1 MSSLLKNTL
10 LIVTAIFLQGCSSLL
25 PPNNAAIK
33 KIDANNGYRFQAG
46 QHKPIGNHNV
56 ILAFSGGGTR
66 AAALSYGVMQALRDT
81 TVNAKGQR
89 IRLLDEVDRISSVSG
104 GSFTSA
110 YYGLY
115 GDDLFKNYESDFLR
129 TSVQSSLISNLLS
142 PSYWFH
148 AMFSGINRTDMAADY
163 YDRTIF
169 HGKTF
174 ADFQR
179 GTAPFIEI
187 NATDLQSGSRFSFNQ
202 NYFDLICSDLDQYK
216 VARAVTA
223 SSGVPI
229 AFPPV
234 VVKNRATECDAK
246 NSYLAEIVFN
256 KKTFDNEHE
265 KTLMMTARSYQDVE
279 NRPYV
284 HLVDGGISDNLGLR
298 ATLDRLELQNT
309 NIDDWLDKNPVH
321 DVLVILVNAQV
332 KPEKTIN
339 MTFQT
344 PSISQTAGALTDGM
358 MNLYSIDTR
367 ARTKEQMK
375 ALEREA
381 HAAGHD
387 VNFYFVEVDFDAL
400 DSPTVLKY
408 FNSLPTSLELS
419 NDEIDNLIAAGHTLL
434 KKSEPFQQFMARN
447 NGQMVKST
455 AQEKPCSP
463 LNPIG
468 CFFD

>member
-1 MSSLLKNTL
+1 MRLSLKNPL
-10 LIVTAIFLQGCSSLL
+10 LIVTALFLQGCVSLL
-25 PPNNAAIK
+25 PPDNTAIK
-33 KIDANNGYRFQAG
+33 KIDEKQGYRLQQG
-46 QHKPIGNHNV
+46 PHKPIGDHNIV
-56 ILAFSGGGTR
+56 LAFSGGGTR
-66 AAALSYGVMQALRDT
+66 AAALSYGVMQELRDT
-81 TVNAKGQR
+81 RISVKGQQV
-89 IRLLDEVDRISSVSG
+89 RLLDEVDRISSVSG

-148 AMFSGINRTDMAADY
+148 AMFSGINRTDMAVDY
-163 YDRTIF
+163 YDRTVF

-174 ADFQR
+174 ADFPR
-179 GTAPFIEI
+179 TTAPFIEI
-187 NATDLQSGSRFSFNQ
+187 NATDLQQGSHFAFTQ
-202 NYFDLICSDLDQYK
+202 GYFDLLCSDLDKYQI
-216 VARAVTA
+216 ARAVTA

-234 VVKNRATECDAK
+234 ALKNHATECDIKNTYLASILDKKKFDNAQESNLVATAK
-246 NSYLAEIVFN
+246 NYRDI
-256 KKTFDNEHE
+256 
-265 KTLMMTARSYQDVE
+265 E
-279 NRPYV
+279 NNPYI

-298 ATLDRLELQNT
+298 TVTDRLELMDT
-309 NIDDWLDKNPVH
+309 NIDQWLVQNPIR

-332 KPEKTIN
+332 KPKKTID
-339 MTFQT
+339 MTYQT
-344 PSISQTAGALTDGM
+344 PSMTQTAGALTDGM

-367 ARTKEQMK
+367 AQTKAKMQE
-375 ALEREA
+375 LEKEA

-387 VNFYFVEVDFDAL
+387 VNFYFVEVDFSAL

-408 FNSLPTSLELS
+408 FNNLPTSLELS

-434 KKSEPFQQFMARN
+434 KNSEPFQQFMARN
-447 NGQMVKST
+447 NGTVVASPK
-455 AQEKPCSP
+455 EKKICSP
-463 LNPIG
+463 LNPVG